1 MKSAYELKRSIP
13 NKLLNADGS
22 ITDFQGNLIEPADEG
37 RAKAFENAKSI
48 PDKFITENGDV
59 KTLSQVSLD
68 LFEPVDTLPESGD
81 KNKIYLLPADNGTF
95 DEYYWTGED
104 WEILG
109 SVSLDLS
116 NYPTFDQMNNAIEEA
131 INTAIYDVLGGE
143 Y

>member
-1 MKSAYELKRSIP
+1 MKSAYELKKSIP

-37 RAKAFENAKSI
+37 RARAFANAKSI
-48 PDKFITENGDV
+48 PDKFITEDGDV
-59 KTLSQVSLD
+59 KTLAQVSLD
-68 LFEPVDTLPESGD
+68 LFLPVDALPEIGEN
-81 KNKIYLLPADNGTF
+81 NKIYLVPADNGTF
-95 DEYYWTGED
+95 DEYYWTGD
-104 WEILG
+104 YWEMLG

-116 NYPTFDQMNNAIEEA
+116 NYPTFEQMNFAIGEA

>member
-1 MKSAYELKRSIP
+1 MKSAYELKKSIP

-37 RAKAFENAKSI
+37 RAKAFANAKSI

-59 KTLSQVSLD
+59 RTLSQVSLD

-81 KNKIYLLPADNGTF
+81 KNKIYLLPADGGTF

-116 NYPTFDQMNNAIEEA
+116 NYPTFDQMNFAIEEA
-131 INTAIYDVLGGE
+131 ISTAIYDALGGE